1 MSSTPILT
9 QTYNTAYGSLLLGAY
24 NNKLCL
30 CDWQQRPT
38 RARIDKRIQGQLASH
53 YIEQACPLLDIV
65 SEQLDDY
72 FAHKTQTFDIPLL
85 LIGTPFQQT
94 VWQQLQ
100 KTPYGS
106 TASYCQLAIA
116 INKPRTSRAVANAN
130 NANAISII
138 IPCHRIIGSDGSLT
152 GYAGGLAVKQHLL
165 ELEQTKPIGR

>member
-1 MSSTPILT
+1 MSATPILT
-9 QTYNTAYGSLLLGAY
+9 QIYSTAYGPLLLGTY

-30 CDWQQRPT
+30 CDWLQRPT
-38 RARIDKRIQGQLASH
+38 RTRIDKRIQGQLASH
-53 YIEQACPLLDIV
+53 YSAQACPLLDAV

-100 KTPYGS
+100 KIPYGS
-106 TASYCQLAIA
+106 TASYRQLAIA
-116 INKPRTSRAVANAN
+116 VNNQAASRAVANAN

-138 IPCHRIIGSDGSLT
+138 IPCHRVIGSNGALT
-152 GYAGGLAVKQHLL
+152 GYAGGLAAKQHLL
-165 ELEQTKPIGR
+165 ELEQTAPA